1 MKVWLV
7 ELSNNTTQ
15 SHYGF
20 SQKIYQRKYVQYV
33 QLLESDFDVVTGPFS
48 VQTTKADSPPN
59 TLFQGI
65 L

>member
-1 MKVWLV
+1 M
-7 ELSNNTTQ
+7 ELFNNTTQ

-48 VQTTKADSPPN
+48 VQTTKADSPP
-59 TLFQGI
+59 F
-65 L
+65 